1 MHSETPG
8 KSPDN
13 KTLFRTILDCYLPCA
28 ESATTMPST
37 GKDMSTTR
45 TETLAAFLS
54 ARIKRDGPITFR
66 DWMEAALYHPTEGY
80 YHRVDRQRWGR
91 EGDYRTSP
99 ERSDLFAATFAC
111 YFVTL
116 YEKLNSPPDWTI
128 VEMGA
133 GDGRFARGVMQTLQN
148 SFPRVFAAT
157 QYVIDETSTD
167 SRKRA
172 GKQVASFG
180 NQVQF
185 ETLRRLGRISS
196 GIVFSNELLDAFPVH
211 RVTKKKGR
219 LLEFYVTVTPEE
231 RFSWTLG
238 PLSTTRL
245 SNYFGETGIDL
256 AEDQIVEINLAID
269 DWLAETARKLAAGYL
284 ITVDYGAELKELY
297 NSPEHDQGTLR
308 SYHRHRPSDDVLE
321 RPGEQ
326 DITTTIDWT
335 HVKRAGDKLG
345 FEVIEFTPQDKFL
358 MREGLLEE
366 LARQSN
372 IATRDADRLRLS
384 TSAREMILPG
394 GMSSSFQVLVQRR
407 FTT

>member
-13 KTLFRTILDCYLPCA
+13 KTLFRTILDCYLPRA
-28 ESATTMPST
+28 ESATTMPLT
-37 GKDMSTTR
+37 GKDVSTTR

-99 ERSDLFAATFAC
+99 ERSDLFAATFAR
-111 YFVTL
+111 YFAVL
-116 YEKLNSPPDWTI
+116 YEKLDRPSDWTI
-128 VEMGA
+128 VEIGA
-133 GDGRFARGVMQTLQN
+133 GDGQFARGVMGTLRN
-148 SFPRVFAAT
+148 SFPYVFAAT
-157 QYVIDETSTD
+157 QYVIDETSAD
-167 SRKRA
+167 SRERA
-172 GKQVASFG
+172 RRQVASFG

-185 ETLRRLGRISS
+185 ETLSNLDQISP

-219 LLEFYVTVTPEE
+219 LLEFYVIVTPDE
-231 RFSWTLG
+231 RFSWSLG
-238 PLSTTRL
+238 PLSTTLL
-245 SNYFGETGIDL
+245 SDYFRESEMDL
-256 AEDQIVEINLAID
+256 AENQIVEINLAVD
-269 DWLAETARKLAAGYL
+269 EWLAQTARKLAAGYL
-284 ITVDYGAELKELY
+284 VTVDYGAELKELY

-345 FEVIEFTPQDKFL
+345 FAVIEFTPQDKFL

-372 IATRDADRLRLS
+372 IATSDADRLRLT

-394 GMSSSFQVLVQRR
+394 RMSSSFQVLVQRR